1 MATALELTRD
11 GWNHYIKTASRRP
24 PPELTVEEKET
35 REKLLSRIREV
46 AFMLKSRF
54 GVRRVWLF
62 GSLAQASWFTSDS
75 DVDLAVEGL
84 KIKEYWEA
92 WKLIEEII
100 KDRPVDFIEIETASQ
115 SLKEAIERNGVE
127 L

>member
-11 GWNHYIKTASRRP
+11 GWSHYIEVASRRP
-24 PPELTVEEKET
+24 PPELTMEEKEK
-35 REKLLSRIREV
+35 REKLLNRVQKV
-46 AFMLKSRF
+46 ASMLKRRF
-54 GVRRVWLF
+54 GARRVWLF
-62 GSLAQASWFTSDS
+62 GSLAQTSWFTSDS

-84 KIKEYWEA
+84 KIKEYWKA

-100 KDRPVDFIEIETASQ
+100 KDRPVDFIEIETASE
-115 SLKEAIERNGVE
+115 SLKKAIERNGVE